1 MRRRRSRRPWKSSST
16 TPRHCGAAGEN
27 AMSNQTDMLAARK
40 ALLIARLRLQRMELA
55 LHAGAAREMLRPAS
69 LVAIAKPAALVAL
82 FEIVAPLLG
91 LKRYVK
97 WARFAS
103 LAFAVSRLARP
114 RRSDAE

>member
-1 MRRRRSRRPWKSSST
+1 
-16 TPRHCGAAGEN
+16 
-27 AMSNQTDMLAARK
+27 MSNQTDTLAARK

-55 LHAGAAREMLRPAS
+55 LHAGAAREVLRPAS
-69 LVAIAKPAALVAL
+69 LVASAIAKPAALVAL

-103 LAFAVSRLARP
+103 VAFAVSRLARP
-114 RRSDAE
+114 RPSDAN

>member
-1 MRRRRSRRPWKSSST
+1 
-16 TPRHCGAAGEN
+16 
-27 AMSNQTDMLAARK
+27 MSNQTDTLAARK

-55 LHAGAAREMLRPAS
+55 LHAGAAREVLRPAS
-69 LVAIAKPAALVAL
+69 LVASAIAKPAALVAV

-103 LAFAVSRLARP
+103 VAFAVSRLAQQ
-114 RRSDAE
+114 RRSDTD

>member
-1 MRRRRSRRPWKSSST
+1 
-16 TPRHCGAAGEN
+16 
-27 AMSNQTDMLAARK
+27 MSNQTDTLAARK

-69 LVAIAKPAALVAL
+69 LVASAIAKPAALVAL

-103 LAFAVSRLARP
+103 VAFAVSRLARP
-114 RRSDAE
+114 RRSDAD